1 MLCQFCE
8 DLDLDEAAM
17 EDGVQ
22 HHASLTDLVASAKKW
37 PSYRGSNLNDNLQIR
52 YRYEELEP
60 ALSWDQGSGR
70 GMRCIAYLDIC
81 AIKDNS
87 ALLFFHYS
95 YKAIQL
101 SLARIRRS
109 NFRIDIYTAYY
120 ILRSTLPIFFSSWI
134 IGWLYARH
142 ATQIVHMKERQSF

>member
-1 MLCQFCE
+1 VSNIMLASQILSRRQRNGCE
-8 DLDLDEAAM
+8 LCMILREHK
-17 EDGVQ
+17 E
-22 HHASLTDLVASAKKW
+22 KK